1 MTHDNPTYQNYKE
14 QLSRIAIISCINCFT
29 GSTFGFDEVYSQN
42 VNVVDENRKYLVID
56 GSHQLDNEYIDV
68 QVVCKGK
75 KGRVEVKGSWD
86 NWKDSVDMCQI
97 GESKHKAILRLENKS
112 NVYEYKL
119 IVDGEWVYDS
129 DRKVVGDYMNN

>member
-1 MTHDNPTYQNYKE
+1 
-14 QLSRIAIISCINCFT
+14 
-29 GSTFGFDEVYSQN
+29 

-86 NWKDSVDMCQI
+86 NWKDSVDMC
-97 GESKHKAILRLENKS
+97 
-112 NVYEYKL
+112 
-119 IVDGEWVYDS
+119 
-129 DRKVVGDYMNN
+129 